1 MHYKQSAD
9 MRRFNQ
15 LMAETNGVY
24 HAMAQSLGLSDSA
37 FTILYTLS
45 LLETPAPLS
54 RVVQLTGLPKQT
66 VNSALRKLDK
76 DGLLTLEAAGAR
88 KKNLFLTPAGQILC
102 QEKIHPVLAL
112 EDEIFHTW
120 TQEER
125 ELYLR
130 LTQRYL
136 DDLKEKSRERLGGCH
151 G

>member
-9 MRRFNQ
+9 MRRFNH

-24 HAMAQSLGLSDSA
+24 HAIAQSLGLSDSA
-37 FTILYTLS
+37 FAILYTLS

-66 VNSALRKLDK
+66 VNSALRKLEK
-76 DGLLTLEAAGAR
+76 DGLLTLETAGMR
-88 KKNLFLTPAGQILC
+88 KKDLHLTPMGQTLC
-102 QEKIHPVLAL
+102 REEIHPVLEL
-112 EDEIFHTW
+112 EDDIFATW

-151 G
+151 E